1 MEESMSVL
9 QTQNISKQYPGTL
22 ALDRVSVRFESGKI
36 HALIGKN
43 GSGKSTLINIF
54 SGAVQPTS
62 GTMLLDDKK
71 ISFKRPSEAQSMGI
85 ATVYQELSLIPGMS
99 VAENIFIGRLPMK
112 GPAVNWKLARKMA
125 KELLN
130 ELDIDISPDETVNHL
145 SAWQCQMIEIAK
157 AMSLQPKVLKLDEPT
172 SSLEQSEV
180 ESLFRIIRKLKEK
193 DVIILYIT
201 HKLQELWNIA
211 DTCTV
216 LRDGKLIGTKQMAEL
231 DRRELIKMMFGSVEI
246 KSMPSDLKYSDE
258 VVLKVEKLS
267 DGRKFSNVS
276 FELHKGEIL
285 GIAGMLG
292 VGRTELLSCIFGSQ
306 RAKAGSIYLNGKKI
320 EKPTP
325 EKMNKLGVAMT
336 QEDRKRI
343 GVNLNGSIA
352 DNLCYASLDRLG
364 KGAVVDK
371 KIEKQY
377 VSRQIRDLEIKVAD
391 PRYFVSSLSGGN
403 QQKVVVGN
411 WLNTEPQIILL
422 DEPSRGIDV
431 NAKQQIFQ
439 IIWDEARKG
448 ISCVMVSTELE
459 ELLET
464 CHRILIMRNGGLDK
478 EVLPENITVEDLYA
492 ICMGE

>member
-22 ALDRVSVRFESGKI
+22 ALDRVSVQFESGKI

-54 SGAVQPTS
+54 SGAVQPTA
-62 GTMLLDDKK
+62 GKMLLDDKE
-71 ISFKRPSEAQSMGI
+71 IAFKRPSEAQSMGI

-99 VAENIFIGRLPMK
+99 VTENIFIGRLPMK
-112 GPAVNWKLARKMA
+112 GPAVNWKLAKKMA
-125 KELLN
+125 KQLLDEL
-130 ELDIDISPDETVNHL
+130 EIHISPDETVNHL
-145 SAWQCQMIEIAK
+145 SAWQCQMVEIAK
-157 AMSLQPKVLKLDEPT
+157 AMSLQPKVLQLDEPT
-172 SSLEQSEV
+172 SSLAQNEV

-193 DVIILYIT
+193 DVIVLYIT
-201 HKLQELWNIA
+201 HKLQELWSIA

-216 LRDGKLIGTKQMAEL
+216 LRDGQLIGTKQMAEL

-246 KSMPSDLKYSDE
+246 KTMPDDLTYSDE
-258 VVLKVEKLS
+258 IVLKVENLS
-267 DGRKFSNVS
+267 DGRKFFNVNL
-276 FELHKGEIL
+276 ELHKGEIL

-306 RAKAGSIYLNGKKI
+306 KAKNGSIYLNGKKI
-320 EKPTP
+320 ENPTP

-352 DNLCYASLDRLG
+352 DNLCYATLDRLG
-364 KGAVVDK
+364 KGIVVDK
-371 KIEKQY
+371 KVEKRY
-377 VSRQIRDLEIKVAD
+377 VSRQIRDLGIKVAD
-391 PRYFVSSLSGGN
+391 VNYFVSSLSGGN

-439 IIWDEARKG
+439 IMWDEARKG
-448 ISCVMVSTELE
+448 VSCVMVSTELE

-464 CHRILIMRNGGLDK
+464 CHRILIMRNGGIEK
-478 EVLPENITVEDLYA
+478 EVLPENVTVEDLYA

>member
-1 MEESMSVL
+1 MSVL

-157 AMSLQPKVLKLDEPT
+157 AMSLQPKVLQLDEPT
-172 SSLEQSEV
+172 SSLAQSEV

-478 EVLPENITVEDLYA
+478 EVFPEDTTVEDLYA